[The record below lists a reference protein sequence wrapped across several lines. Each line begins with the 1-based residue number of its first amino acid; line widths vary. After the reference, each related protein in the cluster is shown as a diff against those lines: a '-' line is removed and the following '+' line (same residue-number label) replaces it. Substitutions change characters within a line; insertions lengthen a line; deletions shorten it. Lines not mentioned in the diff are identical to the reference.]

1 VLLDFVNNSI
11 MASLEYDK
19 EAAQRLLAVYKTPDV
34 VLQRIKF
41 LNAINLTDGEQVL
54 DVGSGPGS

>member
-1 VLLDFVNNSI
+1 